1 MKILI
6 TGANGSLGYH
16 LVEKLKDNNELYLL
30 DLNFDR
36 LNHLKEHNNIYFL
49 NTNVL
54 DKGEILNLD
63 FELDIIIHLAAKVH
77 TKAKTEAERGEFFQI
92 NTEATKYL
100 YKLALKKEISHF
112 IFISTISLYGKE
124 FIEAKENSSL
134 DYEDNPYAESKYLA
148 EKAGLDLYNNKAL
161 PLTIIRLATLY
172 GKYDRGNYKKLINFA
187 CKGVLPMVGQGNN
200 QKSIIYVKDAAALIA
215 KILNNK
221 DTYGEIYNVSENDYK
236 YSEILDTITEVF
248 EQKVLKIKAPEIL
261 INLYKKLSFALAV
274 FNKLETLS
282 TTTTVNNNKML
293 KELNFKPEYS
303 FREGLEDAKGYYKQ

>member
-16 LVEKLKDNNELYLL
+16 LVKKLKDNNELYLL
-30 DLNFDR
+30 DLNFNR
-36 LNHLKEHNNIYFL
+36 LNHLKEKNNIHFL
-49 NTNVL
+49 NTNIL
-54 DKGEILNLD
+54 DKDQVLNLD

-77 TKAKTEAERGEFFQI
+77 TKAKTEAEKEEFFQI

-100 YKLALKKEISHF
+100 YQLALKKEISHF

-124 FIEAKENSSL
+124 FIEVKEHSSL
-134 DYEDNPYAESKYLA
+134 DYEGNPYAESKYLA
-148 EKAGLDLYNNKAL
+148 EKTGLDLYDNKAL
-161 PLTIIRLATLY
+161 PLTILRLATLY

-187 CKGVLPMVGQGNN
+187 YKGLLPMVGQGNN
-200 QKSIIYVKDAAALIA
+200 QKSIIYVKDAAALIT

-221 DTYGEIYNVSENDYK
+221 NTYGEIYNVSEANYK

-248 EQKVLKIKAPEIL
+248 EQTVLKIKAPDIL
-261 INLYKKLSFALAV
+261 INLYKKLPFALPV

-282 TTTTVNNNKML
+282 TTTTVDNSKML
-293 KELNFKPEYS
+293 KELDFKPAYS
-303 FREGLEDAKGYYKQ
+303 FKEGLEDAKEYYRQ